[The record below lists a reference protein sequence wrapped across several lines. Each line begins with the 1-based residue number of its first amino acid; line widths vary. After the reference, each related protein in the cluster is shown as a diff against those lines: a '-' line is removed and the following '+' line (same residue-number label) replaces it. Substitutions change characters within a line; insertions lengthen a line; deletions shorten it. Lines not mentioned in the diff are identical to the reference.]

1 MVVWVVFV
9 SVVNFRFVSV
19 GVNVVVSQ
27 CCWRGYYKFMIL
39 SLYC

>member
-1 MVVWVVFV
+1 MVVFV

-19 GVNVVVSQ
+19 GVYVVVSQ
-27 CCWRGYYKFMIL
+27 CCRRGYYKFMIL